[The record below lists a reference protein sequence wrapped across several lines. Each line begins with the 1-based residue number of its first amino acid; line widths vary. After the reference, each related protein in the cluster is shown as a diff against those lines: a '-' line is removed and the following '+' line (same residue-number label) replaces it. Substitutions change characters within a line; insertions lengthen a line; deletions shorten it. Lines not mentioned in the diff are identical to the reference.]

1 MTQRLIP
8 DDFNEWN
15 NFDKVKWLSEEILSR
30 RNANSSEKALPNT
43 IIYEEVKTVYES
55 IDILESTFKKYLSDL
70 VKSTKSPVNCL
81 GRKQGYYLAEEAK
94 RAVEEIKKEEEEE
107 TEQRT
112 QRHEKEKLLY
122 PLLEEWLVDKGY
134 RSSNTSSIRRLG
146 RWGNPDVV
154 GLDVVEYLGDIKVE
168 VVTIEAKTSFFDW
181 EHWFFEAVSH
191 RRFANRSYFAFA
203 HPFEAISLIP
213 QDMRYYS
220 ELYSVGVIVIGM
232 ETSHFELL
240 KNGELSEI
248 DINDVDIQEIYS
260 APYNHTQPKYQSKF
274 LEALEIR
281 DVRSLYNWG
290 RVRS

>member
-1 MTQRLIP
+1 MEIIG
-8 DDFNEWN
+8 
-15 NFDKVKWLSEEILSR
+15 KVKRIGS
-30 RNANSSEKALPNT
+30 
-43 IIYEEVKTVYES
+43 
-55 IDILESTFKKYLSDL
+55 
-70 VKSTKSPVNCL
+70 
-81 GRKQGYYLAEEAK
+81 
-94 RAVEEIKKEEEEE
+94 
-107 TEQRT
+107 
-112 QRHEKEKLLY
+112 KEKGSSSY
-122 PLLEEWLVDKGY
+122 GEWTKQNLIIETPGQYTKLVCITNWNDKA
-134 RSSNTSSIRRLG
+134 NLNEVTLG
-146 RWGNPDVV
+146 T
-154 GLDVVEYLGDIKVE
+154 DIKVE